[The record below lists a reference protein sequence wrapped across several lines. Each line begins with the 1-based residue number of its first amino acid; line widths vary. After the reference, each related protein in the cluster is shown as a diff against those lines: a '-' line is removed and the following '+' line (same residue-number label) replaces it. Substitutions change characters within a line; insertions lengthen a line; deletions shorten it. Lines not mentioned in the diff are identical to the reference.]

1 MPSFTSFLTASILAV
16 CALAQ
21 PAARPEKR
29 HRNNEYC
36 LSNREAQQI
45 ATNYGLL
52 ISDYSDELA
61 NAVLSPDFADYSE
74 SVNTLIN
81 SCPQGSAAI
90 SLPLLAPTFSN
101 RTQFEIGQ
109 GQQPLINFNQLNI
122 WHSCDTVITRWET
135 TNTANITD
143 VKPVVG
149 LISMETVKAP
159 ASNEYEYWV
168 DTVYS
173 EFDAGA
179 WLQNLQDAGIC
190 SGSTAE
196 PVPDPSASTSTTT
209 SHTVPVASTMTP
221 TAPKRKQPAATP
233 APKAAPKRRSKL
245 AKEND
250 LTAEEEAEIQEAY
263 NLFAHESDEGLIL
276 DHADVRRCLIAL
288 NAPPTDQA
296 EMKEILDT
304 IDPDDAGYV
313 DYEHFVAVAALKLH
327 SRHEDPGAQDE
338 EVMKAFSLFTK
349 GEERDITL
357 HDLRRVVKELREDV
371 PDNVLKDMVREATG
385 GGLGAIGTGDFESV
399 MRRAGVF
406 N

>member
-1 MPSFTSFLTASILAV
+1 MPSFTSFLTVSLLAV
-16 CALAQ
+16 GTLAQ
-21 PAARPEKR
+21 PAAKREKR

-36 LSNREAQQI
+36 LSNREAQQV

-52 ISDYSDELA
+52 ISNYSDELA
-61 NAVLSPDFADYSE
+61 NAVLSPDFTDYSE

-122 WHSCDTVITRWET
+122 WHSCDTVIIRWET

-159 ASNEYEYWV
+159 SNNEYEYWV

-179 WLQNLQDAGIC
+179 WLQNLQEAGIC
-190 SGSTAE
+190 SGNVIADLKLLRSRADLSILL
-196 PVPDPSASTSTTT
+196 PPYS
-209 SHTVPVASTMTP
+209 M
-221 TAPKRKQPAATP
+221 APKRKQPAATP

-327 SRHEDPGAQDE
+327 SRHDDPGAQDE
-338 EVMKAFSLFTK
+338 EVMKAYSLFTK

-357 HDLRRVVKELREDV
+357 HDLRRIVKELREDI